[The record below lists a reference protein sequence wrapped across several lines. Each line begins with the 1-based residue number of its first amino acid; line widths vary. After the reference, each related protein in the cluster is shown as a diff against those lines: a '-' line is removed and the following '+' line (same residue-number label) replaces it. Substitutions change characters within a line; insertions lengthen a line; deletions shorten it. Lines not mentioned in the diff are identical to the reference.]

1 MLPFADQ
8 HYVDLPGV
16 RYCLNFNAAH
26 AETDRYDAHRCSI
39 VQGLHMDIL
48 DIQDL
53 HRVPGHYPETAI
65 PSLDQKL
72 QPKASKN
79 AFYKTMVPHYNRL
92 LQ

>member
-1 MLPFADQ
+1 MLIYQVLGIVWILMP
-8 HYVDLPGV
+8 HMP
-16 RYCLNFNAAH
+16 N
-26 AETDRYDAHRCSI
+26 TDRYDAHRCSI